1 MIVAKPVRLA
11 LLSMISAAVLLMAGC
26 APHYYGYAPPPP
38 PGVPSLIER
47 ANHEGF
53 MAGHDDGARDA
64 YYGGGYHP
72 QRDRKFHNT
81 PGYEPALGPY
91 GPYRD
96 SFRRSYLQ
104 GYDQGFYRR

>member
-1 MIVAKPVRLA
+1 MIVAKPARLA
-11 LLSMISAAVLLMAGC
+11 LLSMISAAALLMAGC
-26 APHYYGYAPPPP
+26 APHYYAYGPPPP

-47 ANHEGF
+47 ADHEGF
-53 MAGHDDGARDA
+53 RAGRDDGARDA
-64 YYGGGYHP
+64 YNRTGYHP

-81 PGYEPALGPY
+81 PGYDPVLGPY
-91 GPYRD
+91 APYRD